1 MNHRITALAAAS
13 VAALGILASSA
24 TAGAAVPRF
33 LADPRT
39 PTDIT
44 AVADPAGSLELT
56 GTLTTAAGD
65 PVPGATVTFTTRG
78 TSLVLCTDVTDATGL
93 ASCAIT
99 GLDRTI
105 IRSVGGVWYSNF
117 AGDATLQP
125 ASRAGHL

>member
-1 MNHRITALAAAS
+1 MIRTIIAATAAAAALAIPTA
-13 VAALGILASSA
+13 
-24 TAGAAVPRF
+24 AGAAVPRF

-44 AVADPAGSLELT
+44 AVADPPGGLVLT
-56 GTLTTAAGD
+56 GTLSTAAG
-65 PVPGATVTFTTRG
+65 PVAGATVTFTTRG
-78 TSLVLCTDVTDATGL
+78 TSLVLCTSVTGATGF

-99 GLDRTI
+99 GLQRSI
-105 IRSVGGVWYSNF
+105 IRSVGGVWYANY